1 MLQVIERT
9 LRSGGGAA
17 LVWLA
22 ATSAGAGVDLPREI
36 ERLRAS
42 VKALPASDLVSGE
55 QPRML
60 ASIDDAEA
68 MTRAG
73 RPLAALETLASVAP
87 GIPALARASSGW
99 KETDTGPGKGL
110 DALQKEW
117 TEVGVTIR
125 SDRAAF
131 AATRPGRQSA
141 FTRALAEQSFG
152 QVDEHYVVAVDYGRF
167 SGLSAGAYYLGRAEG
182 QMSWALTLARSN
194 DATPKAVASPP
205 ALDAALARLEND
217 IVEAYAKPGSTA
229 QHTNF
234 IIANS
239 SLKLA
244 RELETHGLRLGALV
258 TLLRS
263 RLALALATTAPPAA
277 ERQKELRASAATY
290 KTRLHASARDESIG
304 ESLIEKALAALDKSE
319 DGNEASARERLR
331 AAALLDIVV
340 PTYLDIMKGAN
351 P

>member
-1 MLQVIERT
+1 MLQVIERA
-9 LRSGGGAA
+9 LRKGGGAA

-22 ATSAGAGVDLPREI
+22 ATSAGAGPDLAREI

-42 VKALPASDLVSGE
+42 VKALPASALVAGE

-60 ASIDDAEA
+60 ASLDEAEA
-68 MTRAG
+68 LTRAG
-73 RPLAALETLASVAP
+73 RSLAALETLASVAP
-87 GIPALARASSGW
+87 GVPALARASSGW
-99 KETDTGPGKGL
+99 KETDAGPGKGL

-117 TEVGVTIR
+117 EEAGVTLR
-125 SDRAAF
+125 SGRAAF
-131 AATRPGRQSA
+131 AATRLQPQRA

-194 DATPKAVASPP
+194 DAAAKTAATPP
-205 ALDAALARLEND
+205 ALGAALARLEND
-217 IVEAYAKPGSTA
+217 IVEAYAKPGSTT

-234 IIANS
+234 IVANS

-244 RELETHGLRLGALV
+244 RELETLGLRLGALV

-263 RLALALATTAPPAA
+263 RLALTLATMPQPAP
-277 ERQKELRASAATY
+277 ERQKGLRESASALTA
-290 KTRLHASARDESIG
+290 RLGASDRDESIG
-304 ESLIEKALAALDKSE
+304 ESLIEKALVALDKSE
-319 DGNEASARERLR
+319 DGSEASARERHR
-331 AAALLDIVV
+331 AAALLDVVV
-340 PTYLDIMKGAN
+340 PEYFEIMKGAN
-351 P
+351 R